1 MATKFDSRS
10 PSPGGDGGGGQTG
23 RTTTI
28 MEVSVSTTTGPNRR
42 TILCGLAAAL
52 AAPGALAACSS
63 DPGEFQPGTPSATPG
78 SGTTAGAARRWPRSR
93 SGGGTIV
100 TKGEQTILLVQPTAG
115 TVKGFDASCPH
126 QGTTVD
132 PPQNGVITCPNHFSQ
147 FDGATGALRKGPAA
161 TGLTEVPVRVVDGS
175 VQV

>member
-1 MATKFDSRS
+1 M
-10 PSPGGDGGGGQTG
+10 
-23 RTTTI
+23 
-28 MEVSVSTTTGPNRR
+28 STTTGPSRR
-42 TILCGLAAAL
+42 TVLCGLAVAL

-63 DPGEFQPGTPSATPG
+63 GGGAAPATAPPATTPPATAPPVPAAPEPTAGGQTGYALSRIPVG
-78 SGTTAGAARRWPRSR
+78 SGLV
-93 SGGGTIV
+93 V

-147 FDGATGALRKGPAA
+147 FDGATGALRKGPAD
-161 TGLTEVPVRVVDGS
+161 TGLTEVPVRVVDGY

>member
-1 MATKFDSRS
+1 MRW
-10 PSPGGDGGGGQTG
+10 P
-23 RTTTI
+23 R
-28 MEVSVSTTTGPNRR
+28 
-42 TILCGLAAAL
+42 
-52 AAPGALAACSS
+52 APR
-63 DPGEFQPGTPSATPG
+63 TPG
-78 SGTTAGAARRWPRSR
+78 SSSPAPRRRPHPSRRAGGGTPLAQVPV
-93 SGGGTIV
+93 GGGTIV

>member
-1 MATKFDSRS
+1 
-10 PSPGGDGGGGQTG
+10 
-23 RTTTI
+23 

-42 TILCGLAAAL
+42 TVLCGLAAAL

-63 DPGEFQPGTPSATPG
+63 DPGEFQPGTPTQAAPQP
-78 SGTTAGAARRWPRSR
+78 TAGGGTPLAQVPV
-93 SGGGTIV
+93 GGGTIV

>member
-1 MATKFDSRS
+1 MATKFDHI

-63 DPGEFQPGTPSATPG
+63 DPGEFQPGTPTQAAPQP
-78 SGTTAGAARRWPRSR
+78 TAGGGTPLAQVPV
-93 SGGGTIV
+93 GGGTIV